1 MQIQIPD
8 ELGEW
13 LQEMAVRVGK
23 SPEDLVSEDVR
34 QSLEDR
40 EDYEDAVE
48 VSRRIRSGE
57 EKTYSLEEVERR
69 LGLDD

>member
-8 ELGEW
+8 ALGTW
-13 LQEMAVRVGK
+13 LEEMAARVGK
-23 SPEDLVSEDVR
+23 SPEEYAMEALR

-40 EDYEDAVE
+40 EDLEDAME
-48 VSRRIRSGE
+48 VSRRIASGE